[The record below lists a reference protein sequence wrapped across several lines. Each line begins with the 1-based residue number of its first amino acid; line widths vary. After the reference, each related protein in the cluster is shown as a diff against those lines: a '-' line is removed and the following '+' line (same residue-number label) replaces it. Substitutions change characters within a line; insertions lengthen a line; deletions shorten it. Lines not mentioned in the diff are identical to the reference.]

1 MSDWIRRLWAAGP
14 SRRPSRSGAELALGS
29 PAVASSGS
37 LYGFTVS
44 QYAAYDSR
52 YLLEGGLGVTAQHGA
67 FGLKVGVNAV
77 HGDGSTGVNGQLSVA
92 YRF

>member
-1 MSDWIRRLWAAGP
+1 MP
-14 SRRPSRSGAELALGS
+14 
-29 PAVASSGS
+29 SSGS

-67 FGLKVGVNAV
+67 FGVRAGVNAAQ
-77 HGDGSTGVNGQLSVA
+77 GDGSTGVNGQLTVA